1 MPSLFAGTDRLICSA
16 LGIQRREQLNDRA
29 LPIEPLSEETAARL
43 LSRLYERMAGNVP
56 ARIEGRSDQL
66 WQCRRAT
73 GIADRNRSQE
83 TLLEKAVA
91 NLAEQGH
98 MPGWFNQC
106 PVASGIA
113 DPHNDNRRAVD
124 LVHLSGDTARLIELK
139 WASNTPVHA
148 LFQVLEYGLAYLLAR
163 LRKSEFGLDDRQ
175 LMHVRHI
182 GLEVVGPR
190 AFFGAGSWLHLFA
203 MLDQTLAGFAQDRSG
218 GAWTMSLEARAFP
231 EEFHDVPLRDGRAV
245 NTRCRTGTLTPEG
258 RMVRD
263 ALSRLA
269 PASTEPRDRF
279 LPGVPDAD
287 IERIL
292 NAAPGDEIGRG
303 KFDHPESSAAL
314 AANAFGFFLHRAREL
329 PPLPGCPDVGW
340 PARSLAIEA
349 TVRFPWPGGRH
360 PVLDCLVATPSALIG
375 IESKRF
381 EPFRGHAAADF
392 SEAYSRPVWGD
403 RMEGYERVRD
413 SLRNDA
419 RHYAFLDAA
428 QLVKHAFA
436 LRSEV
441 HRPGAYH
448 GLIPFLFYVHAE
460 PEFWPRTGRR
470 VDAAAKAG
478 HRDEIAHFARC
489 VAGDEVALV
498 SCTWRRL
505 LEAWLRDRGEEI
517 NAHAEAV
524 VARFSP

>member
-1 MPSLFAGTDRLICSA
+1 MASLFAGTDRLICSA

-29 LPIEPLSEETAARL
+29 LHIESLSEERAIHL
-43 LSRLYERMAGNVP
+43 VNGLYERMAGNVP

-73 GIADRNRSQE
+73 GIADRNRSRE
-83 TLLEKAVA
+83 TILEKAVA

-124 LVHLSGDTARLIELK
+124 LVHLCSDTARLIELK

-148 LFQVLEYGLAYLLAR
+148 LFQVLEYGLAYVLAR
-163 LRKSEFGLDDRQ
+163 LRKSELRLDDRQ

-182 GLEVVGPR
+182 GLEVAGPR
-190 AFFGAGSWLHLFA
+190 AFFGAGSWPHLFA
-203 MLDQTLAGFAQDRSG
+203 ILDQTLAGFAEDRSD

-231 EEFHDVPLRDGRAV
+231 EEFHDVSLRDGRAV
-245 NTRCRTGTLTPEG
+245 NTQCRTGTLTPEG

-279 LPGVPDAD
+279 LPGVPGAD

-292 NAAPGDEIGRG
+292 DAAPGDEIGRG

-340 PARSLAIEA
+340 PRPFASDRSDGPIPMVRRAPPGARLSRRHAVGAHRNRIQTLRAVFADTRPPTSAKPTRDPSGAIAWRVTSESGTRSAITPA
-349 TVRFPWPGGRH
+349 T
-360 PVLDCLVATPSALIG
+360 TPS
-375 IESKRF
+375 SM
-381 EPFRGHAAADF
+381 P
-392 SEAYSRPVWGD
+392 
-403 RMEGYERVRD
+403 
-413 SLRNDA
+413 
-419 RHYAFLDAA
+419 A

-441 HRPGAYH
+441 PSPG
-448 GLIPFLFYVHAE
+448 HAS
-460 PEFWPRTGRR
+460 WIDT
-470 VDAAAKAG
+470 
-478 HRDEIAHFARC
+478 
-489 VAGDEVALV
+489 L
-498 SCTWRRL
+498 SL
-505 LEAWLRDRGEEI
+505 LC
-517 NAHAEAV
+517 
-524 VARFSP
+524 PC